1 LRPVNMRL
9 KRTKALK
16 TKDSK
21 TTGSHMKIRLNAHL
35 TEQVLALTNDYHYSP
50 DELISMG
57 IALASVLLQEKALGN
72 QVVVVAPNGHTV
84 AEFKETEPRAI
95 HDVAKEYIQSVCPGM
110 SQASA
115 TLLVAKLERE
125 RDIERRQ

>member
-1 LRPVNMRL
+1 MRL

-16 TKDSK
+16 TKDLK
-21 TTGSHMKIRLNAHL
+21 TTGSDMKIKLNAHL

-57 IALASVLLQEKALGN
+57 IALAGVLLQEKALGN
-72 QVVVVAPNGHTV
+72 QVVVIAPNGSKI
-84 AEFKETEPRAI
+84 AEFKEVEPRAI

-110 SQASA
+110 SQAPA

>member
-1 LRPVNMRL
+1 MRL

-16 TKDSK
+16 TKDLK
-21 TTGSHMKIRLNAHL
+21 TTGSDMKIRLNSHL
-35 TEQVLALTNDYHYSP
+35 TEQVLALTNEYHYSP
-50 DELISMG
+50 DEVISMG

-72 QVVVVAPNGHTV
+72 QVVVVAPNGLTV
-84 AEFKETEPRAI
+84 AEFKEVEPRAI
-95 HDVAKEYIQSVCPGM
+95 HDVASEYIQSICPGM
-110 SQASA
+110 SQAPA

>member
-1 LRPVNMRL
+1 
-9 KRTKALK
+9 
-16 TKDSK
+16 
-21 TTGSHMKIRLNAHL
+21 MKIRLNAHL

-50 DELISMG
+50 DEVISMG

-72 QVVVVAPNGHTV
+72 QVVVVAPNGRTV
-84 AEFKETEPRAI
+84 AEFKEVEPRAI

-110 SQASA
+110 SQAPA

>member
-1 LRPVNMRL
+1 MRL

-16 TKDSK
+16 TKDLK
-21 TTGSHMKIRLNAHL
+21 TIGSHMKIRLNAHL

-50 DELISMG
+50 EELISMG

-72 QVVVVAPNGHTV
+72 QVVVVAPNGRTV
-84 AEFKETEPRAI
+84 AEFKEVEPRAI

-110 SQASA
+110 SQAPA
-115 TLLVAKLERE
+115 TLVVAKLERE

>member
-1 LRPVNMRL
+1 
-9 KRTKALK
+9 
-16 TKDSK
+16 
-21 TTGSHMKIRLNAHL
+21 MKIKLNAHL

-57 IALASVLLQEKALGN
+57 IALAGVLLQEKALGN
-72 QVVVVAPNGHTV
+72 QVVVIAPNGSKI
-84 AEFKETEPRAI
+84 AEFKEVEPRAI
-95 HDVAKEYIQSVCPGM
+95 HDMAKEYVQSVCPGM
-110 SQASA
+110 TQAPA

>member
-1 LRPVNMRL
+1 MRL
-9 KRTKALK
+9 KRNKSSQDK
-16 TKDSK
+16 GFED
-21 TTGSHMKIRLNAHL
+21 TGSDMKIKLNAHL

-84 AEFKETEPRAI
+84 AEFKEVEPRAI

-110 SQASA
+110 SQAPA
-115 TLLVAKLERE
+115 TLLVAKLEQE

>member
-1 LRPVNMRL
+1 MRL

-16 TKDSK
+16 TKDLK
-21 TTGSHMKIRLNAHL
+21 TTGSNMKIRLNPHL

-50 DELISMG
+50 DEVISMG

-72 QVVVVAPNGHTV
+72 QVIVVAPNGHTV
-84 AEFKETEPRAI
+84 AEFKEVEPRAI

-110 SQASA
+110 SQAPA

-125 RDIERRQ
+125 RDMERR

>member
-1 LRPVNMRL
+1 MRL
-9 KRTKALK
+9 KRTKAIK
-16 TKDSK
+16 TKDLK
-21 TTGSHMKIRLNAHL
+21 TTGSDMKIRLNAHL

-50 DELISMG
+50 DEVISMG

-72 QVVVVAPNGHTV
+72 QVVVVSPNGHTV
-84 AEFKETEPRAI
+84 AEFKELEPRVI
-95 HDVAKEYIQSVCPGM
+95 HDVAKEYIQSVCAGM
-110 SQASA
+110 SQAPA

>member
-1 LRPVNMRL
+1 MRL

-16 TKDSK
+16 AKDLK
-21 TTGSHMKIRLNAHL
+21 NHGSHMKIKLNANL

-57 IALASVLLQEKALGN
+57 IALAGVLLQEKALGN
-72 QVVVVAPNGHTV
+72 QVVVVAPNGNKV
-84 AEFKETEPRAI
+84 AEFKEVEPRAI
-95 HDVAKEYIQSVCPGM
+95 HDMAKEYIQSICPGM
-110 SQASA
+110 TQAPA

>member
-1 LRPVNMRL
+1 MRL
-9 KRTKALK
+9 KRNKSSQDK
-16 TKDSK
+16 GFED
-21 TTGSHMKIRLNAHL
+21 TGSDMKIKLNAHL

-84 AEFKETEPRAI
+84 AEFKEVEPRAI
-95 HDVAKEYIQSVCPGM
+95 RDVAKEYIQSVCPGM
-110 SQASA
+110 SQGPA

-125 RDIERRQ
+125 RDIERLQ